1 MSPDP
6 TRQDVLPKDLMEMQL
21 GQADLLMAMYASDD
35 ASAAAAALDEAS
47 SQVAEVLRTWCEG
60 DEPEAPEVRQ
70 KALSLLLS
78 VQVPDG
84 GGGGGEE
91 ASSFRGEKSLQLDIT
106 LPLVHDYGGA
116 DGGVDEPPRAKVRVR
131 QPAWMSKA
139 AVTGI
144 NGGIPEEEDLLTIIE
159 HVKDEA
165 SRLLA
170 EQQELAGEGDDDE
183 KGEEDLVRVW
193 FYFPSIS
200 SRGKRD
206 DLVGGAP
213 GSGLTGFLLA
223 GKPGLLCLEG
233 GSRAIDRYMSF
244 VKAVSWGDIPPQHKK
259 VSERYRE
266 SGPGVARA
274 FEGMREITGEVGDRR
289 GERANRND
297 MRALE
302 AWLRERGLGEAFAKV
317 LI

>member
-35 ASAAAAALDEAS
+35 GSAAALDEAS
-47 SQVAEVLRTWCEG
+47 AQAAEVLRTWCEG
-60 DEPEAPEVRQ
+60 DEIQAPKVRQ

-84 GGGGGEE
+84 GGEE
-91 ASSFRGEKSLQLDIT
+91 KPLQLDIS
-106 LPLVHDYGGA
+106 LPLVHDFGGA
-116 DGGVDEPPRAKVRVR
+116 DDGVVDEPPRAKVRVR

-144 NGGIPEEEDLLTIIE
+144 NGGIPEDEDLLTIIE

-170 EQQELAGEGDDDE
+170 AQQELATADE
-183 KGEEDLVRVW
+183 DEEEEDLVRVW

-206 DLVGGAP
+206 DIVGGAP

-266 SGPGVARA
+266 SGAGVARA
-274 FEGMREITGEVGDRR
+274 FADMREITGEVGDRR